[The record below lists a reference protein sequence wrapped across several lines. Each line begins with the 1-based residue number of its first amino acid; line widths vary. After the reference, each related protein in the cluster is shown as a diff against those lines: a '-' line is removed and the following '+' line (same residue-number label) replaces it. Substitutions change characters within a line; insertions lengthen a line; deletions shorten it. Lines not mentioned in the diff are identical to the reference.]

1 MNDPNTLL
9 SIESNARFKSWE
21 VTLMKTKSESKL
33 DKNLCKH
40 NNEIFQTFE

>member
-9 SIESNARFKSWE
+9 SIESNAKFKSRE

-33 DKNLCKH
+33 DKNLRKH